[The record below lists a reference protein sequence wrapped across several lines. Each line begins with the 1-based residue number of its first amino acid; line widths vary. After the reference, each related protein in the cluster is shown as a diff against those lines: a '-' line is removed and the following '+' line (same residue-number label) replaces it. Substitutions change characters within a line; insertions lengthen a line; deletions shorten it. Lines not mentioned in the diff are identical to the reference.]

1 MHRVL
6 APTLHFAILVEF
18 DLDDGPMITAVY
30 PPIDLLS
37 SEEENM

>member
-6 APTLHFAILVEF
+6 VLTLHFAISVDF
-18 DLDDGPMITAVY
+18 DLDDGPMITGVY